1 MKVRICKYT
10 LFCGTLSLC
19 LLGVVPQMKAT
30 TKLNDLAVVQQANKV
45 TGTVKDALG
54 PIIGASVMEK
64 GTSNGTITDMD
75 GKFSL
80 NVRSGA
86 TLVISYVGYKPKEVK
101 ASQSSLNI
109 VLEEDSKMLSEVV
122 VTALGIK
129 RERKALGYGLD
140 EVKGD
145 AFTKAKETNVIN
157 SMAGRVPGLVVSQTA
172 GGPAGSTRVILRG
185 STEMTG
191 NNQPLYVIDGV
202 PLDNTN
208 YGSAGTSGG
217 FDLGDGI
224 SSINP
229 DDIENMSVL
238 KGPAAAALYGSRAS
252 HGVILITTKKANGK
266 EKLTVEYNGTLTF
279 DTQLAKWN
287 DVQDVYGMGSNGTYS
302 IDAVSNTNKS
312 WGPKADGSNML
323 KYFDGV
329 ERPYLIIPDNASE
342 FFRTGLTASN
352 TAIIGATNGNTGV
365 RFTYTDMRNKDIVPK
380 THMSRDIF
388 NLRANTSL
396 ANVDFDFSAN
406 YTRENVKNRPA
417 LGDSKSNIGKN
428 LMTLATTYDQEWLK
442 TYQDERGEYANWNGM
457 DPYNVNPY
465 WDIYKNS
472 NDSKKDQFRFN
483 GKAVWN
489 INKHLKVQGTVGTEL
504 NWFIFE
510 DYKAPTTPGYEAG
523 RLQNSNFRNR
533 MYNFEVLG
541 LYNNSWGDF
550 DFNGT
555 LGGSVYKV
563 NNLTTLT
570 TAKDMQIR
578 DVVALMSFN
587 EISMEQNSYR
597 KQINSVYGAVNVGWK
612 HMLYLDAT
620 LRGDQSSTLSVDN
633 NVYVYP
639 SFSGSFVFS
648 ELTKLGDLMPYG
660 KLRMSW
666 AQVGSD
672 TDPYQ
677 LGLVYTKSKFA
688 YPGYT
693 IGSIYNNTIPNKD
706 LKPTKT
712 NSFEMGLEM
721 KFLKSRI
728 GLDVTYY
735 TQSSKNQ
742 IMGMASS
749 WTSGYTYRLI
759 NAGEIQNKGIEIALN
774 TRPIQ
779 VKDFSWDLNLNFS
792 KNSNKVKK
800 LVDGMD
806 MFELEKAPW
815 LDVQV
820 AAKVGEN
827 FGSIVGPDFK
837 RSPNGDVLISAQTG
851 LPEYDKSNH
860 VLGNASWDWTG
871 GASTTLTYKNL
882 SLSAIFDVKVGA
894 DLYSMS
900 ARAAYESGKSKET
913 LAGREEW
920 YMSEEQRQ
928 AAGIAKGSAAWKPT
942 AGFVAPGVIDNGDGT
957 YRANDIRINPEDYW
971 MSVSRN
977 APSMFIYDNSYVK
990 CRELTLSYNV
1000 PKLWLKDV
1008 VKGLTLSFV
1017 ARNPFI
1023 VWKNIPNI
1031 DPDSNYNNTTGMGM
1045 EYGSLPS
1052 RKSYGFNVNVKF

>member
-1 MKVRICKYT
+1 MNVKKCKYA
-10 LFCGTLSLC
+10 LFCGTFSLFMT
-19 LLGVVPQMKAT
+19 GGVPQMY
-30 TKLNDLAVVQQANKV
+30 AVVKPNISAVQQQSNKV
-45 TGTVKDALG
+45 TGKVSDAMG
-54 PIIGASVMEK
+54 PIIGASVVEK
-64 GTSNGTITDMD
+64 GTGNGTITDVN
-75 GKFSL
+75 GNFSL
-80 NVRSGA
+80 NVRPGA
-86 TLVISYVGYKPKEVK
+86 ILLISYVGYKPKEVK
-101 ASQSSLNI
+101 VGKESLNI
-109 VLEEDSKMLSEVV
+109 TLEEDTKMLSEVV

-129 RERKALGYGLD
+129 RERKALGYSVD
-140 EVKGD
+140 EVKGE
-145 AFTKAKETNVIN
+145 ALTKAKETNVIN

-172 GGPAGSTRVILRG
+172 GGASGSTRVILRG

-208 YGSAGTSGG
+208 FGSAGTDGG

-238 KGPAAAALYGSRAS
+238 KGPAASALYGSRAS
-252 HGVILITTKKANGK
+252 HGVILITTKRANK
-266 EKLTVEYNGTLTF
+266 DKISVEYNGTLTL

-287 DVQDVYGMGSNGTYS
+287 DVQQIYGMGSNGTYS
-302 IDAVSNTNKS
+302 YDAVSNTNKS

-329 ERPYLIIPDNASE
+329 ERPFLIVPDNTSN
-342 FFRTGLTASN
+342 FFRTGITATNS
-352 TAIIGATNGNTGV
+352 AIIGVNNGKTGV

-388 NLRANTSL
+388 NLRVNTSMGK
-396 ANVDFDFSAN
+396 VDLDFSTN
-406 YTRENVKNRPA
+406 YTREDVKNRPA

-428 LMTLATTYDQEWLK
+428 LMTLATTYDQQWLK
-442 TYQDERGEYANWNGM
+442 TYQDANGDYSNWNGM

-465 WDIYKNS
+465 WDVYKNS
-472 NDSKKDQFRFN
+472 NNSKKDLFRMN

-489 INKHLKVQGTVGTEL
+489 INKHLKLQGTVGAEL
-504 NWFIFE
+504 NWFTFE
-510 DYKAPTTPGYEAG
+510 DFKAPTTPGYEAG

-533 MYNFEVLG
+533 MYNFEVLA

-550 DFNGT
+550 DFNAT
-555 LGGSVYKV
+555 LGGNVYKV
-563 NNLTTLT
+563 NNQTTII
-570 TAKDMQIR
+570 TAQDMKIK

-587 EISMEQNSYR
+587 EISVTPNSYR
-597 KQINSVYGAVNVGWK
+597 KQINSVYGAVNMGWK

-620 LRGDQSSTLSVDN
+620 LRGDQSSTLPTGN
-633 NVYVYP
+633 NVYIYP

-648 ELTKLGDLMPYG
+648 ELLKLGNAMPYG

-677 LGLVYTKSKFA
+677 LGLVYTKSKYA

-693 IGSIYNNTIPNKD
+693 IGYIDNTIIPNKD

-712 NSFEMGLEM
+712 NSMEFGLELKFLNNRMGLD
-721 KFLKSRI
+721 F
-728 GLDVTYY
+728 TYY
-735 TQSSKNQ
+735 SQTSKNQ
-742 IMGMASS
+742 IMGMANS
-749 WTSGYTYRLI
+749 WTTGYQYRLI
-759 NAGEIQNKGIEIALN
+759 NAGEIENKGIEIALN

-779 VKDFSWDLNLNFS
+779 IKDFSWDLNLNFS
-792 KNSNKVKK
+792 KNNNKVKR
-800 LVDGMD
+800 LVDDMD
-806 MFELEKAPW
+806 MFELEKASW

-827 FGSIVGPDFK
+827 FGSIVGPDFE
-837 RSPNGDVLISAQTG
+837 RNANGDILIDSQTG
-851 LPEYDKSNH
+851 LPKYDKSNH

-871 GASTTLTYKNL
+871 GVFTNFTYKNL
-882 SLSAIFDVKVGA
+882 SLAAVFDVKVGA

-913 LAGREEW
+913 LAGRDAW
-920 YMSEEQRQ
+920 YKSEEQRQ
-928 AAGIAKGSAAWKPT
+928 AAGIAKGSANWKPT
-942 AGFVAPGVIDNGDGT
+942 GGFIAPGVIDNGDGS
-957 YRANDIRINPEDYW
+957 YRPNDIIINPEDYW
-971 MSVSRN
+971 MSVCRN

-990 CRELTLSYNV
+990 CREITLSYNF
-1000 PKLWLKDV
+1000 PKSWLKNIV
-1008 VKGLTLSFV
+1008 SALTVSFV

-1031 DPDSNYNNTTGMGM
+1031 DPDSNYNNTTGMGL

-1052 RKSYGFNVNVKF
+1052 RKSYGFNINVKF